1 MYPQIPKF
9 PLAQIE
15 HLFYNK
21 SVNRYC
27 GGVHMLRSE
36 VNEEF
41 LRLDTE
47 VHSKLELAGIAPQR
61 ITRRQGT
68 QFFVAEFY
76 NPQMQDPVQP
86 SYKWA
91 TLLEEHISGIRI
103 IDTNDTIANWR
114 EGAPVI
120 WASVTFTFK

>member
-1 MYPQIPKF
+1 
-9 PLAQIE
+9 
-15 HLFYNK
+15 
-21 SVNRYC
+21 
-27 GGVHMLRSE
+27 MLRSE

-47 VHSKLELAGIAPQR
+47 ARSKLELAGIAPQR

-91 TLLEEHISGIRI
+91 TLLEEHIAGIRI

-114 EGAPVI
+114 EGALVI